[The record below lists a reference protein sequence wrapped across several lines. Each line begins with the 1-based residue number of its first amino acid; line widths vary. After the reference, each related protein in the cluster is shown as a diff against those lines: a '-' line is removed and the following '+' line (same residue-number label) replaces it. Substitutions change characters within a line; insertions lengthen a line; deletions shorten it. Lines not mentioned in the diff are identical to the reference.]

1 MKLKLCIVISSLL
14 ISLLTKAQSVNEL
27 TIGKTIEFESSFLNE
42 MRKLNIYL
50 PSDFDSTKKYPVI
63 YLLDGSIDEDFIH
76 VVGLVQ
82 FFNMTFQMPPSIVV
96 GIANVDRKRDFTFAT
111 KDTSLHREFPT
122 AGQSDKFISFIEY
135 ELQPYIANEFPI
147 GPEKMLIGQSLGG
160 LLASEILLTRSHLF
174 TTYFITSPSLWWD
187 NESLLKNCD
196 KYFSIE
202 FSYAPDVYLSVGQDE
217 HKVMIRDGK
226 ALYKKIKNNS
236 SFDKVHFNLMPQE
249 DHASILHNSL
259 YQSFL
264 AYLKK

>member
-1 MKLKLCIVISSLL
+1 MKLKLCFVICSLL
-14 ISLLTKAQSVNEL
+14 ISLQTKAQSVNEL

-42 MRKLNIYL
+42 TRKLNIYL
-50 PSDFDSTKKYPVI
+50 PSDFDSPKKYSVI

-76 VVGLVQ
+76 VVGLLQ

-111 KDTSLHREFPT
+111 KDTSLQREFPT

-160 LLASEILLTRSHLF
+160 LLASEILLTRPHLF

-196 KYFSIE
+196 KYLSIE
-202 FSYAPDVYLSVGQDE
+202 FSHTPDVYLSVGRDE
-217 HKVMIRDGK
+217 HKVMIRDAK

-236 SFDKVHFNLMPQE
+236 SFDKVHFNLMPNE

-259 YQSFL
+259 YQGFL
-264 AYLKK
+264 TYLKK

>member
-1 MKLKLCIVISSLL
+1 LKTKAHLLL
-14 ISLLTKAQSVNEL
+14 IFVFATFNPFAQSVSKL
-27 TIGKTIEFESSFLNE
+27 SIGKTIEFESSFLNE
-42 MRKLNIYL
+42 TRKLNIYL
-50 PSDFDSTKKYPVI
+50 PSDFDSTKKYSVI

-76 VVGLVQ
+76 VVGLLQ

-111 KDTSLHREFPT
+111 KDTSLQREFPT
-122 AGQSDKFISFIEY
+122 AGKSDKFISFIEY
-135 ELQPYIANEFPI
+135 ELQPFIANEFLV

-160 LLASEILLTRSHLF
+160 LLACEILLKRPHLF

-187 NESLLKNCD
+187 NESLLKNSD
-196 KYFSIE
+196 EYLSIE
-202 FSYAPDVYLSVGQDE
+202 FSHTPDVYLSVGQDE
-217 HKVMIRDGK
+217 HKVMIRDAK

-236 SFDKVHFNLMPQE
+236 SFGEVHFNLMPHE

>member
-1 MKLKLCIVISSLL
+1 MKLKLSIVISSLL

-42 MRKLNIYL
+42 TRKLNIYL
-50 PSDFDSTKKYPVI
+50 PSDFDSTKKYSVI

-76 VVGLVQ
+76 VVGLLQ

-96 GIANVDRKRDFTFAT
+96 GITNVDRKRDFTFAT
-111 KDTSLHREFPT
+111 KDTSLQREFPT
-122 AGQSDKFISFIEY
+122 AGHSDKFISFIEY
-135 ELQPYIANEFPI
+135 ELQPYIGNEFPI

-160 LLASEILLTRSHLF
+160 LLASEILLKRPHLF

-187 NESLLKNCD
+187 NETLLKNCD
-196 KYFSIE
+196 KYLSIE

-217 HKVMIRDGK
+217 HKVMIRDAK
-226 ALYKKIKNNS
+226 TLYNKIKNNS
-236 SFDKVHFNLMPQE
+236 SFDEVHFNLMPHE

-259 YQSFL
+259 YQGFL
-264 AYLKK
+264 TYLKK

>member
-1 MKLKLCIVISSLL
+1 MKLRLYIFLASLL
-14 ISLLTKAQSVNEL
+14 ISLQTKAQSINEL

-42 MRKLNIYL
+42 TRKLNIYL
-50 PSDFDSTKKYPVI
+50 PSDFDSTKKYSVI

-76 VVGLVQ
+76 VVGLLQ

-111 KDTSLHREFPT
+111 KDTSLQREFPT

-160 LLASEILLTRSHLF
+160 LLASEILLTRPHLF

-196 KYFSIE
+196 KYLSIE
-202 FSYAPDVYLSVGQDE
+202 FSHTPDVYLSVGRDE
-217 HKVMIRDGK
+217 HKVMIHDAK
-226 ALYKKIKNNS
+226 TLYNKIKNNS
-236 SFDKVHFNLMPQE
+236 SFDEVHFNLMPNE

-259 YQSFL
+259 YQGFL
-264 AYLKK
+264 TYLKK